1 MAALA
6 ERHKFQD
13 CGSKNITSGSVPL
26 ENALGHVD
34 CRLELHFGL
43 LTTYITAYWIE
54 QLIDN
59 LII

>member
-1 MAALA
+1 MAALT
-6 ERHKFQD
+6 ERHNFQD
-13 CGSKNITSGSVPL
+13 CGSTNITSGSSPL

-34 CRLELHFGL
+34 CRSVLHFGL
-43 LTTYITAYWIE
+43 HHVYITAYWIE